1 MPTRQQVADQ
11 LNKLN
16 SQGATEKQILDY
28 VASAGY
34 VPDDFN
40 TDLDG
45 SIRPMVVGTGTS
57 TTNYTAAEAKESQ
70 QYFENLAASS
80 STVTP
85 KSTTSTTSASTTTKT
100 VTTTEVT
107 NFQQTTGGGTTTVTS
122 TPAKDTAASL
132 NYKAE
137 ADQAFSLQSA
147 YALNP
152 NSTFGQK
159 ALDRRLAD
167 GRLTQ
172 EQYNEIKNSTPE
184 DRRAKA
190 LEYNAQY
197 DTARTKEIA
206 AQGGGQPVVVTTPSQ
221 NSSSITVDYQ
231 KSTSTSSTTLN
242 GAVGGTSI
250 TTETVEGVT
259 YQVVNNAD
267 GTKSYTPADAPNL
280 AAAQATSVTIANNNP
295 TPQEIINPNT
305 DPNTNIGAEIQTP
318 EPQQT
323 ISLASDPNTNI
334 GTEGQDFVFEP
345 LQEPPT
351 TTDGDEF
358 SGIDEQIQRQ
368 KDLEDGSLEFA
379 GIDEQIALNE
389 NTLQEPP
396 LLSDDEIDQQLR
408 LAAQDETITSPDSI
422 TENVFDPR
430 QEVTENV
437 FDPRQEVTENVFDP
451 TSGGAGGYKGLQGST
466 DAARAQQITQDAE
479 NAKTQGDWRVRLSLA
494 PSAGYLYKAVNPG
507 ILLPLQKTDGIIFP
521 YTPSIQVTYA
531 AHYDASDLTHS
542 NYKVFQYKN
551 SSVDQISISC
561 DFTAQDTEEANYML
575 AVIHFFR
582 SVTKMFYGQ
591 DQIPKPGTPPPLCYL
606 SGMGD
611 FQFDRH
617 PLAISSF
624 NYSLPTDVDYIRAS
638 SPTLLSGVNATG
650 YNDNRNS
657 DLTPQQVRMQSGTTP
672 LNAGATESA
681 PKFGKATN
689 TQPTYVPTK
698 ISISIVAYPIVTRN
712 DISNTFSLAEYA
724 TGKLLQ
730 GSKRKGGGIW

>member
-16 SQGATEKQILDY
+16 SQGATEQQILDY

-40 TDLDG
+40 ADLNG
-45 SIRPMVVGTGTS
+45 SFRPMVVGTGTS
-57 TTNYTAAEAKESQ
+57 TTNFTAAEAKESQ

-85 KSTTSTTSASTTTKT
+85 KPTASTTSAPTTTKT
-100 VTTTEVT
+100 VTTTEIT

-122 TPAKDTAASL
+122 TPAQDTAASL

-137 ADQAFSLQSA
+137 ANQAFNLQEA
-147 YALNP
+147 YAINP
-152 NSTFGQK
+152 NSAFGQK
-159 ALDRRLAD
+159 TLDRRLAD

-172 EQYNEIKNSTPE
+172 EQYNEIKNSTPD

-197 DTARTKEIA
+197 ETARTKEIA

-231 KSTSTSSTTLN
+231 KTTSTSSTTLN
-242 GAVGGTSI
+242 GAVGGTGI
-250 TTETVEGVT
+250 TTETVEGTT

-280 AAAQATSVTIANNNP
+280 AAAQATSVTIADDNP
-295 TPQEIINPNT
+295 TPKEIINPNSDPNTNIGSEPVVENATPAFVTGQNAAADAAFQEANASEQQVIDPNT
-305 DPNTNIGAEIQTP
+305 DPNTNIGNDSQEQP
-318 EPQQT
+318 PQPQQT

-334 GTEGQDFVFEP
+334 GTEGQ
-345 LQEPPT
+345 
-351 TTDGDEF
+351 
-358 SGIDEQIQRQ
+358 
-368 KDLEDGSLEFA
+368 
-379 GIDEQIALNE
+379 
-389 NTLQEPP
+389 
-396 LLSDDEIDQQLR
+396 
-408 LAAQDETITSPDSI
+408 TITSPNSV

-451 TSGGAGGYKGLQGST
+451 TSGGAGGSKGLQGST
-466 DAARAQQITQDAE
+466 NAARAQQITQDAE

-494 PSAGYLYKAVNPG
+494 PSAGYLYKAQNPG
-507 ILLPLQKTDGIIFP
+507 ILAPLQKTDGVIFP
-521 YTPSIQVTYA
+521 YLPQIQVTYA
-531 AHYDASDLTHS
+531 AHYDPSELTHS
-542 NYKVFQYKN
+542 NYKIFQYKN
-551 SSVDQISISC
+551 SSVDQVSITC

-624 NYSLPTDVDYIRAS
+624 NYSLPNDVDYIRAS

-657 DLTPQQVRMQSGTTP
+657 DLTPQQVRMQSGTTH
-672 LNAGATESA
+672 LNAGAKESA
-681 PKFGKATN
+681 PNFGKATN

-698 ISISIVAYPIVTRN
+698 ISISLMAYPIVTRN
-712 DISNTFSLAEYA
+712 DVSNNFSLEKYA
-724 TGKLLQ
+724 TGALLQ
-730 GSKRKGGGIW
+730 GRKNPGGGGIW

>member
-1 MPTRQQVADQ
+1 MPTPTQAQLALERDALKADIADKQ
-11 LNKLN
+11 ALYADLIARGKVNSAQELLGDINKLTGQERTLSNDIKNFTQFSTERASQDAEIAQTQNFESKN
-16 SQGATEKQILDY
+16 SPANQ
-28 VASAGY
+28 
-34 VPDDFN
+34 
-40 TDLDG
+40 
-45 SIRPMVVGTGTS
+45 
-57 TTNYTAAEAKESQ
+57 
-70 QYFENLAASS
+70 
-80 STVTP
+80 TVTSS
-85 KSTTSTTSASTTTKT
+85 STTSTTTGGTATTTISGAATLSPEAENAAKQANLRASAFTANPSGKIGNNTIDKAVTSGAITPAEAAALKTGAVPEADRFAAASEARAKANATVAAGTTEGPPTTITTSTPNSSGNTTVEQQSVATPPPSINSNSNLTNTATIVTNPDGTKSEVTVNNTTAT
-100 VTTTEVT
+100 VTTT
-107 NFQQTTGGGTTTVTS
+107 
-122 TPAKDTAASL
+122 
-132 NYKAE
+132 
-137 ADQAFSLQSA
+137 
-147 YALNP
+147 
-152 NSTFGQK
+152 
-159 ALDRRLAD
+159 
-167 GRLTQ
+167 
-172 EQYNEIKNSTPE
+172 
-184 DRRAKA
+184 
-190 LEYNAQY
+190 
-197 DTARTKEIA
+197 
-206 AQGGGQPVVVTTPSQ
+206 PVVDNQLVQGTETTIVASQ
-221 NSSSITVDYQ
+221 NVDN
-231 KSTSTSSTTLN
+231 TN
-242 GAVGGTSI
+242 
-250 TTETVEGVT
+250 
-259 YQVVNNAD
+259 
-267 GTKSYTPADAPNL
+267 PAL
-280 AAAQATSVTIANNNP
+280 
-295 TPQEIINPNT
+295 INPNT
-305 DPNTNIGAEIQTP
+305 DPNTNIGAE
-318 EPQQT
+318 
-323 ISLASDPNTNI
+323 
-334 GTEGQDFVFEP
+334 GQDLVYDP
-345 LQEPPT
+345 LLEPPIT
-351 TTDGDEF
+351 NDGDEF
-358 SGIDEQIQRQ
+358 SGIDEQVQRQ

-379 GIDEQIALNE
+379 GIDEQIGINE
-389 NTLQEPP
+389 NALQEPP
-396 LLSDDEIDQQLR
+396 LLSDEEIDQQLR
-408 LAAQDETITSPDSI
+408 LAAQDEQIENKDPADVGEEDPFEAARIRAGEEYDRTTGI
-422 TENVFDPR
+422 TEQDIFAA
-430 QEVTENV
+430 EGVTN
-437 FDPRQEVTENVFDP
+437 
-451 TSGGAGGYKGLQGST
+451 AAGLQGKLE
-466 DAARAQQITQDAE
+466 DARAQQITQDAE

-698 ISISIVAYPIVTRN
+698 IQIAIVAYPIVTRN
-712 DISNTFSLAEYA
+712 DISNNFSLAEYA